1 MKRADDFETRRQHL
15 RAMSDEELKAYFWK
29 LAQQTVDPLLEYG
42 RTHTTPS
49 VERSV
54 LLRMGF
60 SSLEAKPIVEGAIAH
75 YQTLP
80 ASGQKALGIT
90 DGFHVLEL
98 VQCLPPYPDDAEGE
112 TVWTSDYHTL
122 TLWKERPESAAAAC
136 CKTRC
141 PQAGTKQ
148 SVLSMSGSCTKAR
161 RN

>member
-75 YQTLP
+75 NLIGHGAGNIVYRVSRET
-80 ASGQKALGIT
+80 GLGIRET
-90 DGFHVLEL
+90 GLKLAQGEL
-98 VQCLPPYPDDAEGE
+98 WDKAAELFE
-112 TVWTSDYHTL
+112 EV
-122 TLWKERPESAAAAC
+122 RA
-136 CKTRC
+136 
-141 PQAGTKQ
+141 
-148 SVLSMSGSCTKAR
+148 
-161 RN
+161 

>member
-15 RAMSDEELKAYFWK
+15 RSMSDEELKAYFWK

-75 YQTLP
+75 NLIGHGAGNIVYRLSKSTGMSIRD
-80 ASGQKALGIT
+80 AGVALSK
-90 DGFHVLEL
+90 
-98 VQCLPPYPDDAEGE
+98 GE
-112 TVWTSDYHTL
+112 MWD
-122 TLWKERPESAAAAC
+122 
-136 CKTRC
+136 
-141 PQAGTKQ
+141 QAVALFGGEQ
-148 SVLSMSGSCTKAR
+148 NV
-161 RN
+161 